1 MLIFFIHDL
10 WTSDLD
16 DVVLDD
22 IYQYHLPPTRRVPP
36 LLWARIRS
44 YASVLSFSINIQF
57 LNWQVRA
64 PWLPDWHRGGRGDGD
79 QLETSAVQVREM
91 NWWAYKLMNSVF
103 REAAKTRY
111 LSQESDCQYFHNIMS
126 EYFLGTFGNGKP
138 KPFKFTEIQ
147 RHRFGLKSKD
157 AAEDRQVNS
166 SSSNLW
172 DRIFIFSQR
181 CQTCHLCFPLLR
193 KMSKD
198 STWGSWAS

>member
-1 MLIFFIHDL
+1 MMLSLMTF
-10 WTSDLD
+10 TS
-16 DVVLDD
+16 
-22 IYQYHLPPTRRVPP
+22 IICLPPDGCRPYFGP
-36 LLWARIRS
+36 
-44 YASVLSFSINIQF
+44 ASGLMPQFYHFHSLFNIQF